1 MGIDVICRSYTRD
14 GVGCLCSGNY
24 SQNREL
30 VCDRGKQT
38 MSIWRDLGTD
48 IRQVSAPYDEKGQT
62 DIIQFEI
69 KKFAC
74 PTNVFSLF
82 PCLSFYL
89 SIQLRVVW
97 RMVLSEL
104 RSFSRLESG
113 VLVCVTEVRRNMQTC
128 LSKNLVLLSFFA
140 FRGSSFS

>member
-24 SQNREL
+24 SQTREL

-38 MSIWRDLGTD
+38 VSIWRDLGTD
-48 IRQVSAPYDEKGQT
+48 IRQVGAPYDEKGRT
-62 DIIQFEI
+62 DIIQFET

-74 PTNVFSLF
+74 PTNAFFLF
-82 PCLSFYL
+82 PCLPFYL
-89 SIQLRVVW
+89 GIQLRVVG

-104 RSFSRLESG
+104 CSFSRLEND
-113 VLVCVTEVRRNMQTC
+113 VLVCVTEVRRNIQTC
-128 LSKNLVLLSFFA
+128 LSINLVLLSFFT
-140 FRGSSFS
+140 F